1 MAYLV
6 AVDSGHGMETAGKR
20 TPKLTQDLVINGQT
34 VRRAGEIIH
43 EKEWNKAVA
52 EALITALNR
61 CGIDT
66 VNVSPGTDDVA
77 LSARVAAAN
86 SAGADIY
93 ISEHYNAAKGV
104 WWDGGYFVA
113 FYSQYASEATKRLAA
128 AVCAE
133 QAKVVPWPSNGYVT
147 DVSYGQ
153 NNLYVLRHTTMPAV
167 LFETGFMDVWESA
180 KRMLD
185 PAFVQ
190 EVAEAQCKGIC
201 NYFGVGYVAPDGSAT
216 APAPEPEPTLEPEPA
231 PEQPPTIRKGS
242 SGAWVKK
249 LQELLLPLGYVLPRY
264 GTDGDYGDETY
275 YSVRLFQ
282 AVNGLSV
289 DGICGPKT
297 WAALQNGGKGPT
309 WPTLHKGDRGE
320 FVRYM
325 QYRLNYHRVAVDI
338 DGIFGAKTQAGVI
351 LFQKA
356 HCSMVDGIP
365 GTETWELLKGC

>member
-52 EALITALNR
+52 EALMTALNR

-77 LSARVAAAN
+77 LSTRVAAAN
-86 SAGADIY
+86 NAGADIY
-93 ISEHYNAAKGV
+93 ISEHYNAATGE
-104 WWDGGYFVA
+104 WWDGGYFVI
-113 FYSQYASEATKRLAA
+113 FYSQYAGEKTKKLADAVGREASG
-128 AVCAE
+128 VI
-133 QAKVVPWPSNGYVT
+133 PWRYDGYQR
-147 DVSYGQ
+147 DVDYNHG
-153 NNLYVLRHTTMPAV
+153 NNLYVLRHTSMPAIIC
-167 LFETGFMDVWESA
+167 ETGFMDVWSQA
-180 KRMLD
+180 QKMLD
-185 PAFVQ
+185 PAFVR
-190 EVAEAQCKGIC
+190 EIAEAHCRGIC

-216 APAPEPEPTLEPEPA
+216 APAPEPEPE
-231 PEQPPTIRKGS
+231 PEQPTTIRKGS
-242 SGAWVKK
+242 SGEWVKK
-249 LQELLLPLGYVLPRY
+249 LQELLLSLGYVLPRY
-264 GTDGDYGDETY
+264 GADGDYGDETY

-282 AVNGLSV
+282 EVNGLAV

-325 QYRLNYHRVAVDI
+325 QYRLNYHGVAVDI

-351 LFQKA
+351 SFQRA

-365 GTETWELLKGC
+365 GAETWRWLNGK